1 MLGPGLHRPR
11 PWVRLRDI
19 ATTLGIERGARWH
32 RHGLTEAGY
41 VIKDR
46 GRPSKSLEWA
56 GPVLTVLRSR

>member
-1 MLGPGLHRPR
+1 
-11 PWVRLRDI
+11 VRLRDI
-19 ATTLGIERGARWH
+19 ATTLGIERGALGH